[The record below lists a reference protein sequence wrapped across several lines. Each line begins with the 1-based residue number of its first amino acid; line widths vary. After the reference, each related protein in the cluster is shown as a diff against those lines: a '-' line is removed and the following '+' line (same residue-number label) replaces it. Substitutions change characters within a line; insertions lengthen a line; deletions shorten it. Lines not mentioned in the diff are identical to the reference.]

1 MTHVI
6 LKSLVK
12 RTWVRWC
19 AAAAGLVVIA
29 FVSGF
34 AFGLFDSTGIEAQ
47 SDAHP
52 QDTIL
57 DPSMVVTPVR
67 RIPEMDTSLNPVTVH
82 RGTRRS
88 DSDAGSGSTATEGA
102 TGRLAANA
110 AGRSTRPEGRYLHL
124 PRIGR
129 YYSLPDDVVL
139 MDTYITYSCPLHPD
153 TRCPAPPV
161 YIYKRGDAEIGI
173 DSKGEIFTNWPE
185 ADASAFPFFTG
196 GN

>member
-1 MTHVI
+1 MK

-19 AAAAGLVVIA
+19 AAAAGLVAIGFA
-29 FVSGF
+29 SGF

-57 DPSMVVTPVR
+57 DPAMVVTPVR
-67 RIPEMDTSLNPVTVH
+67 RVPEMDTSLNPITVH
-82 RGTRRS
+82 RGNEIVTES
-88 DSDAGSGSTATEGA
+88 KAATAGA
-102 TGRLAANA
+102 TGRLAAEA
-110 AGRSTRPEGRYLHL
+110 AGNSTRPEGRYLHL

-139 MDTYITYSCPLHPD
+139 KDTYITYSCPLHPD
-153 TRCPAPPV
+153 IRCTSTSGVMP
-161 YIYKRGDAEIGI
+161 R
-173 DSKGEIFTNWPE
+173 
-185 ADASAFPFFTG
+185 SA
-196 GN
+196 